1 MKSKS
6 KAEAKRPSQAGRQEQ
21 ALKLALGSL
30 LFCYLLSSQQAAA
43 SQQRAKRQLAGREA
57 AGRLERE
64 QREKREPARQAAG
77 QAKQAGSQASQ
88 RTHIHHVSCTG
99 VLVLCPRVW
108 DPS

>member
-21 ALKLALGSL
+21 ALKQALGSL
-30 LFCYLLSSQQAAA
+30 LILSFLSSQQAAA

-64 QREKREPARQAAG
+64 QRGREQPARQAAS
-77 QAKQAGSQASQ
+77 QQAGSRQAKPSKQ
-88 RTHIHHVSCTG
+88 AVKPASARRTHIVCHVLGCT
-99 VLVLCPRVW
+99 
-108 DPS
+108 